1 MLQFLGDPA
10 HLFSTVFNPCR
21 RARVLL
27 FGLIALVFP
36 FIGGGTN
43 AEITHK
49 GILAWS
55 RRGQRGGHPVV
66 VGVATGRK
74 ATPSAQLP
82 RVSLASPSGHT
93 LNGIQLSQLRPP
105 LPMQSGVRANPFYH
119 WEQPSKAGLL
129 LIHPFLRPVKPHE
142 VIKNHS
148 HILRKAFFGKHNDKS
163 PYTLV
168 VLTRLHFSP

>member
-10 HLFSTVFNPCR
+10 RLFSTVFNPCR

-36 FIGGGTN
+36 FSGGGTN

-49 GILAWS
+49 GTVAWS
-55 RRGQRGGHPVV
+55 HRGQRGGHPVV